1 MKKYLLLFI
10 VFIISTS
17 FVGDRNTSF
26 NTKWIISEH
35 SNLSVNGT
43 TNVGKFSCK
52 INEYAK
58 TDTVVIAQDRSDK
71 IILTGAVNI
80 EVLNFSCSN
89 FMMTRELRKTL
100 KADQFPHLIVKFLS
114 LKEIANPNQKV
125 STVCGNVE
133 ITIAGVS
140 KRFEISYQ
148 LNIEKNKMTLVGV
161 QPIHFSDFKLTPP
174 KKVGHLVRANDKL
187 SVIFNLNLRAI

>member
-17 FVGDRNTSF
+17 FVGDRNTAF

-43 TNVGKFSCK
+43 TNMGKFSCE

-80 EVLNFSCSN
+80 EVSNFSCSN

-100 KADQFPHLIVKFLS
+100 KADQFPHLKVKFLS
-114 LKEIANPNQKV
+114 LKELDNVNQNFSK
-125 STVCGNVE
+125 VCGNVE

-140 KRFEISYQ
+140 KRFEITYQ
-148 LNIEKNKMTLVGV
+148 LNIEKNKMTLIGA
-161 QPIHFSDFKLTPP
+161 QPIHFSDFNLIPP

-187 SVIFNLNLRAI
+187 SVVFNLNLRAI